1 MEPSIN
7 FKDLEEFDEVFL
19 EKNSVLKKQQAYIR
33 ENQADIIL
41 LYNPEIK
48 EDINVRLTFNDKLRS
63 KGQSLSLTK
72 RGRPLE
78 KIEFVKNSSLFDNF
92 KIDEN
97 WREKDERKW
106 KEVFKNKERQEQ
118 MIEAKLAEIQQ
129 TSNTITSK

>member
-19 EKNSVLKKQQAYIR
+19 EWNSVLKKQQAYIR
-33 ENQADIIL
+33 ENQADINL
-41 LYNPEIK
+41 LYSPEIK

-129 TSNTITSK
+129 TSDTITSR